1 MTPGYLGMTR
11 RTTAAVA
18 AAAVTVGVALGVIL
32 PTPNP
37 APCGY
42 VVEGAEVVP
51 AACMTEAELTAR
63 LDAIRAERA
72 GGRW

>member
-1 MTPGYLGMTR
+1 MTGYLGMTR
-11 RTTAAVA
+11 RTAATVAAVA
-18 AAAVTVGVALGVIL
+18 LVIGAAIGLAL
-32 PTPNP
+32 PTPDL

-51 AACMTEAELTAR
+51 ASCSTAAELDAR
-63 LDAIRAERA
+63 LAAIRAERA

>member
-1 MTPGYLGMTR
+1 MIGYLGMR
-11 RTTAAVA
+11 GRTA
-18 AAAVTVGVALGVIL
+18 AAAAAAAIGVGVILGTIL
-32 PTPNP
+32 PTPRP

-51 AACMTEAELTAR
+51 AACTSAEDLHRR
-63 LDAIRAERA
+63 LDVIRSERA